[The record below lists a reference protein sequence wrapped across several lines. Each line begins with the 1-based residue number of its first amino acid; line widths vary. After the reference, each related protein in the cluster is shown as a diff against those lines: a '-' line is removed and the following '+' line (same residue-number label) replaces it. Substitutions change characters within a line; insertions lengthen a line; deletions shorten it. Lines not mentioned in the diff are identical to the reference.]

1 MKRRRYNNPS
11 FSLGLVVGG
20 LAAAGGLYYWMTR
33 RQSKASIN
41 VPGASLVG
49 SIDQR
54 LLPSA
59 PTGPLALTEQ
69 NAIDYARQMAAQA
82 KGLTSD
88 QVQSFLAQGRQL
100 GLNDPTLR
108 TSTQTLIP
116 A

>member
-1 MKRRRYNNPS
+1 MKRRRYNNPG

-33 RQSKASIN
+33 RQSEASIN

-49 SIDQR
+49 TIDQS

-59 PTGPLALTEQ
+59 PTGPLAATEQ
-69 NAIDYARQMAAQA
+69 DAIGYARQLAAQA
-82 KGLTSD
+82 QGLTTD
-88 QVQSFLAQGRQL
+88 QVQSLLAQGRQL
-100 GLNDPTLR
+100 VSTDPTLR

-116 A
+116 T